1 MSVCFVRWTHYCTVC
16 SAHICVTDEC
26 RRDRERIS
34 GDIRGNLSAIYT
46 VWNLIAYQMKLA
58 NIIMILRSFSY
69 IFLLSFDIVN
79 FFPPNVQ
86 MLSSISRFP
95 SKVIK
100 MKLVLDM
107 AKVIASFSLPKIHIA
122 IIVLCLNFHHLPGND
137 AHLYACSVSDFDR
150 TYDYMASLPHRL
162 VFMLTNMCS
171 NAVWMVI
178 TCRSTRICA

>member
-1 MSVCFVRWTHYCTVC
+1 MSVGEIV
-16 SAHICVTDEC
+16 SASVATLE
-26 RRDRERIS
+26 
-34 GDIRGNLSAIYT
+34 AIY
-46 VWNLIAYQMKLA
+46 LLSIQFE
-58 NIIMILRSFSY
+58 ILSHIKWSWPILQYYYDFT
-69 IFLLSFDIVN
+69 IFFVHFLLSFDIVN